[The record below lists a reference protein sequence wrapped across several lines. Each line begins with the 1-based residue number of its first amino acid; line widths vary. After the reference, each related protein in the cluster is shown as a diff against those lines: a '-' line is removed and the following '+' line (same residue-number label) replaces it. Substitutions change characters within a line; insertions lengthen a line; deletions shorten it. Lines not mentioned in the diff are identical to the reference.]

1 MEKDRR
7 TAGADEKTPSRSQYF
22 SWINNTNEGST
33 EEQTR
38 INLAYFAW
46 LHRTYGMQLDI
57 YAWDA
62 GNLDGA
68 SGTYE
73 TAQSAKLRRQY
84 PEGYAPL
91 AAAAAENGIRLGIWC
106 GPDGYGETPEEEA
119 ARQELLVSLCRDL
132 HFALFKMDGVC
143 GPLRPEKCAAFIR
156 TLEDCR
162 RYSPDLILLN
172 HRLELGEAEP
182 YATTFLWQG
191 METYVDVHAVNPMT
205 APHNRAFLF
214 GRGNVPGLRRLTEDH
229 GVCLSSCL
237 DYFEDD
243 LIYQA
248 FNRHLIL
255 APEIYGNPWL
265 LRDEEQARLARIF
278 NLHRRFNDILTEGM
292 LLDEAV
298 FGQNAV
304 ARGDSRTRLLTFGNP
319 SWEPRTVSVPL
330 DGQIGL
336 APCEEVAVIGHHPYE
351 TLYGRFGYGDR
362 VNIVVPPFRAVLL
375 EVCDATMAASMP
387 AGCAY
392 EVLHETDG
400 VPDTIRIV
408 QNANFDVTTRS
419 PRNCGRTVPCDI
431 PAEAEALLEAT
442 LFAADNDSHETRC
455 LRRAGK
461 TRIPEVQAA
470 RDAFFG
476 QQTYRARGCDAA
488 FAFDGRE
495 DTFFDGLSKTAFGGL
510 RVKGGCLRVDFG
522 RTLDADAVVLDY
534 FDTDEPTAEIRPQV
548 VPECVEIS
556 ADRRCWRESGS
567 ADIAVL
573 REQETL
579 PVVKTRV
586 DTLYTVQGRRCRVTY
601 PLDGAIR
608 YLRMAEPL
616 DRIYRIALMKDG
628 QMLET
633 PAARASNLLPHAG
646 CLPVI
651 GCQKTSLRIPPEE
664 WREGC
669 YLAVA
674 LEGVHGVEGAFATL
688 SVEGPAES
696 TLVGA
701 PSRAPSYPVNPWEG
715 QTRRVDRFYT
725 YYIPVTQEMTG
736 RELTVWLLLCD
747 PEHMDFHADIYL
759 CDTPD
764 RGEGLMQDWPL
775 R

>member
-46 LHRTYGMQLDI
+46 LCRTYGTQLDI

-73 TAQSAKLRRQY
+73 TAQSDKLRRQY
-84 PEGYAPL
+84 PDGYAPL
-91 AAAAAENGIRLGIWC
+91 AEAAAENGTRLGIWC

-143 GPLRPEKCAAFIR
+143 GPLRPEKRTAFIR

-265 LRDEEQARLARIF
+265 LRDGEQARLARIF

-304 ARGDSRTRLLTFGNP
+304 ARGDGRTRLLTFGNP
-319 SWEPRTVSVPL
+319 SWEPRTISVPL

-336 APCEEVAVIGHHPYE
+336 APCGEVAVIGHHPYE

-362 VNIVVPPFRAVLL
+362 ADIVVPPFRAVLL
-375 EVCDATMAASMP
+375 EVCDAAAAAPMP
-387 AGCAY
+387 EDCAY
-392 EVLHETDG
+392 EVLHETDD
-400 VPDTIRIV
+400 VPDKIRIV
-408 QNANFDVTTRS
+408 RNAAFDSTARPPKKLGSTTA
-419 PRNCGRTVPCDI
+419 CDI
-431 PAEAEALLEAT
+431 PEASEALLEAT

-455 LRRAGK
+455 LRRAGE
-461 TRIPEVQAA
+461 TGIPEVKAA

-488 FAFDGRE
+488 FAFDGCE

-510 RVKGGCLRVDFG
+510 RLKGGCLRVDFG
-522 RTLDADAVVLDY
+522 RTLDADAVLLDY
-534 FDTDEPTAEIRPQV
+534 FDTDETTAEIRPQV
-548 VPECVEIS
+548 VPERVEIS
-556 ADRRCWRESGS
+556 ADRRCWRESGG
-567 ADIAVL
+567 ADIVVL

-601 PLDGAIR
+601 PLHGTIR

-616 DRIYRIALMKDG
+616 DRIYRIALIKDG
-628 QMLET
+628 RMLET
-633 PAARASNLLPHAG
+633 PAARASNLLPHVG
-646 CLPVI
+646 CLPVV
-651 GCQKTSLRIPPEE
+651 GCQKASLRIAPEE

-674 LEGVHGVEGAFATL
+674 LEGVHGVEL
-688 SVEGPAES
+688 S
-696 TLVGA
+696 L
-701 PSRAPSYPVNPWEG
+701 
-715 QTRRVDRFYT
+715 
-725 YYIPVTQEMTG
+725 I
-736 RELTVWLLLCD
+736 
-747 PEHMDFHADIYL
+747 HI
-759 CDTPD
+759 
-764 RGEGLMQDWPL
+764 
-775 R
+775 